1 MKKQNSQETQDVI
14 DELNAISAWI
24 QTYGSYI
31 QAIGQTKF
39 LSKKEEDKKEGI
51 ELQIKGNL
59 IQALGNSIQAALAQI
74 QGKSEKDKK
83 GAALDV
89 LGPLFQSI
97 GNVIEAAE
105 ESD

>member
-1 MKKQNSQETQDVI
+1 M
-14 DELNAISAWI
+14 
-24 QTYGSYI
+24 
-31 QAIGQTKF
+31 
-39 LSKKEEDKKEGI
+39 
-51 ELQIKGNL
+51 QIKGNL

-97 GNVIEAAE
+97 GNVIEAAA